1 MKQITSEITKELAVL
16 SENDRG
22 YTKEANF
29 VSWNGNA
36 TKLDIREWHPNHERC
51 GKGVTLTEDEGR
63 KLYEALKT
71 IYSSDGGGVA
81 NG

>member
-1 MKQITSEITKELAVL
+1 MKQITSEITKEIAVL

-22 YTKEANF
+22 YTKEANL
-29 VSWNGNA
+29 VSWNGNTA
-36 TKLDIREWHPNHERC
+36 KLDIREWHPNHERC